1 MHTNQ
6 SGIKIGNFINTQM
19 LSKLYTAALV
29 GLDCKVVEV
38 EVDYRKGNTY
48 FSIVGL
54 ADKSIQ
60 EAKDRIPAAIRNIG
74 AEFVPMKIV
83 MNLAP
88 AELSKSGPAY
98 DLPLA
103 LGYLMASEQLNFN
116 TEKKLFIGELALDG
130 RLRPVSGVLPITD
143 SIVRMGFEEIYLPI
157 ENVDEASV
165 VSGIKVFGIEHLR
178 QVVDHLNGINILQ
191 PAKTNRNFFKSHEQY
206 KFDFAQ
212 VKGQEHTKR
221 ALEIAAAGGHNILLS
236 GVPGSGKTMLSRCL
250 PSILPDLTI
259 EESLEVTRIYS
270 VAGLTSKEMP
280 IINVRPFRSPHHT
293 SSQVALVGGGTYP
306 KPGEIS
312 LSHRGVL
319 FLDEF
324 PEFTS
329 FALEALRQPLEDK
342 VVSISRASGSIT
354 FPANFIL
361 AAAMN
366 PCKCGH
372 RGDPEKNCT
381 CTQNEVIRYQKK
393 ISGPIL
399 DRIDLQIKVPKV
411 ENKKLFENEI
421 GESSEVVK
429 KRVQK
434 ARDIQIKRFK
444 SQNLF
449 SNSEMDQKDIENFI
463 SLSVSSKNLL
473 NLAVERMNLSARSY
487 FRILKVSRTIA
498 DLAGR
503 AEVNESD
510 IAEALSYRV
519 EVS

>member
-1 MHTNQ
+1 
-6 SGIKIGNFINTQM
+6 M

-29 GLDCKVVEV
+29 GLDCKIVEV

-60 EAKDRIPAAIRNIG
+60 EAKDRIPAAIRNTG
-74 AEFVPMKIV
+74 AEFIPMKIV

-88 AELSKSGPAY
+88 AELSKSGPSY

-103 LGYLMASEQLNFN
+103 LGYLTASEQLIFE

-130 RLRPVSGVLPITD
+130 RLRPVNGILPIAD
-143 SIVRMGFEEIYLPI
+143 AAKKLGFEEIYLPL
-157 ENVDEASV
+157 ENANEASIIKD
-165 VSGIKVFGIEHLR
+165 IKVFAAEHLR
-178 QVVDHLNGINILQ
+178 EVVDHLNGIRSLH
-191 PAKTNRNFFKSHEQY
+191 PFKSSEDFFNKNIEY
-206 KFDFAQ
+206 KFDFSQ
-212 VKGQEHTKR
+212 VKGQDHAKR
-221 ALEIAAAGGHNILLS
+221 ALEISAAGGHNILLS
-236 GVPGSGKTMLSRCL
+236 GVPGSGKTMLTRCL
-250 PSILPDLTI
+250 PSILPSLTT
-259 EESLEVTRIYS
+259 EECLEVTRIYS
-270 VAGLTSKEMP
+270 VAGLTSKQNP
-280 IINVRPFRSPHHT
+280 VINSRPFRSPHHT
-293 SSQVALVGGGTYP
+293 SSQVALVGGGAYP

-329 FALEALRQPLEDK
+329 QSLESLRQPLEDK

-372 RGDPEKNCT
+372 KGDPEKACT
-381 CTQNEVIRYQKK
+381 CSQNEVIRYQKK

-399 DRIDLQIKVPKV
+399 DRIDLLIKVPKV
-411 ENKKLFENEI
+411 ENKKLFDNSKS
-421 GESSEVVK
+421 ESSAEIK
-429 KRVQK
+429 ERVQK
-434 ARDIQIKRFK
+434 ARDIQVYRFK
-444 SQNLF
+444 KQNLF
-449 SNSEMDQKDIENFI
+449 SNSEMSQKDIEKYI
-463 SLSVSSKNLL
+463 QLSESSKSLL
-473 NLAVERMNLSARSY
+473 NLAVDKMNLSARSY

-498 DLAGR
+498 DL
-503 AEVNESD
+503 EQSENVKDNH

-519 EVS
+519 EIS